1 MPPRRPTL
9 MYVGIK
15 GQVVAL
21 NRLTG
26 EVVWRRELKGQSFT
40 QVARDQD
47 FVYATAKGELW
58 CLNPADGEVIWHNN
72 LKGLGWD
79 LASIASD
86 SPLLPVADI
95 GQSATSAIRQRQ
107 AAAAAASA

>member
-9 MYVGIK
+9 VYAGIK
-15 GQVVAL
+15 GHVVAL

-26 EVVWRRELKGQSFT
+26 EIVWKRSLKGQYFT

-47 FVYATAKGELW
+47 FVYATAKGEMW
-58 CLNPADGEVIWHNN
+58 CLNPANGDVIWHNN
-72 LKGLGWD
+72 LKGMGWD

-86 SPLLPVADI
+86 SPLLPVAEI
-95 GQSATSAIRQRQ
+95 GQSATSAIRQRSS
-107 AAAAAASA
+107 AAAG

>member
-9 MYVGIK
+9 VYIGIK
-15 GQVVAL
+15 GHVVAL

-26 EVVWRRELKGQSFT
+26 EIVWKTELKGQYYV
-40 QVARDQD
+40 QVARDQE
-47 FVYATAKGELW
+47 FLFATAKGELW
-58 CLNPADGEVIWHNN
+58 CINPQDGVIIWHNN
-72 LKGLGWD
+72 LKGMGLD

-86 SPLLPVADI
+86 APMLPVSDI

-107 AAAAAASA
+107 AAAAAAT

>member
-9 MYVGIK
+9 VYLGIK
-15 GQVVAL
+15 GHVVAI

-26 EVVWRRELKGQSFT
+26 EMVWKKELKGQYFV

-47 FVYATAKGELW
+47 FLFATAKGEVW
-58 CLNPADGEVIWHNN
+58 CLNPQDGSVIWHNN

-86 SPLLPVADI
+86 SPLLPVSDI
-95 GQSATSAIRQRQ
+95 GTSATSAIRQRQ
-107 AAAAAASA
+107 AAAAAT

>member
-9 MYVGIK
+9 VYIGIR
-15 GQVVAL
+15 GHVVAL

-26 EVVWRRELKGQSFT
+26 EVVWQKSLKGQYYV
-40 QVARDQD
+40 QVARDQE
-47 FVYATAKGELW
+47 FLYATAKGELW
-58 CLNPADGEVIWHNN
+58 CLNPQDGAVIWHNN
-72 LKGLGWD
+72 LKGMGWD

-86 SPLLPVADI
+86 SPLLPTAEI

-107 AAAAAASA
+107 AAAAAT